1 MESLLDAFGIDVK
14 LLLAQ
19 LVNFGVLFV
28 ALTWLLYKPV
38 MKTLDE
44 RAAKIAQGVED
55 AEIAS
60 EKALRADENAAK
72 VVKGAE
78 TEAEG
83 IVSSARDL
91 AGTEKSRIMK
101 EAEAR
106 AAQVAADAE
115 ARAEETA
122 AKALRDSEKE
132 VARLAVLA
140 AEKVLRE
147 SK

>member
-115 ARAEETA
+115 ARAAETA

>member
-1 MESLLDAFGIDVK
+1 MESLLDAFGIDWK
-14 LLLAQ
+14 LLTAQ

-44 RAAKIAQGVED
+44 RSQKIAQGVED
-55 AEIAS
+55 AELAS
-60 EKALRADENAAK
+60 RKAATADEDAAL

-78 TEAEG
+78 TEAET

-91 AGTEKSRIMK
+91 AGTEKARIVK
-101 EAEAR
+101 EADAR
-106 AAQVAADAE
+106 AAQIAADAD
-115 ARAEETA
+115 ARATEVA

-140 AEKVLRE
+140 AEKILRD

>member
-1 MESLLDAFGIDVK
+1 MEQLFEAFGIDGK

-19 LVNFGVLFV
+19 LINFGVLFV

-44 RAAKIAQGVED
+44 RRAKIAQGVED
-55 AEIAS
+55 AEAAS
-60 EKALRADENAAK
+60 QKLAAADEDASK
-72 VVKGAE
+72 VLHGAE

-83 IVSSARDL
+83 IVASAREL
-91 AGTEKSRIMK
+91 AGTEKSRIVK

-106 AAQVAADAE
+106 AAQVAADAD
-115 ARAEETA
+115 ARAAETA

-132 VARLAVLA
+132 VARLAILA

>member
-1 MESLLDAFGIDVK
+1 MESLLDAFGIDWK

-55 AEIAS
+55 AELAS
-60 EKALRADENAAK
+60 EKAANADQEAAK

-78 TEAEG
+78 SEAEG
-83 IVSSARDL
+83 IVASARDL
-91 AGTEKSRIMK
+91 AGTEKSRIVK

-122 AKALRDSEKE
+122 AKALRDSERE

-147 SK
+147 TK

>member
-1 MESLLDAFGIDVK
+1 MESLLDAFGIDWK
-14 LLLAQ
+14 LLTAQ

-55 AEIAS
+55 AETAS
-60 EKALRADENAAK
+60 EKAAQADENAAI

-83 IVSSARDL
+83 IVSNARDL

-101 EAEAR
+101 EAEVR

-115 ARAEETA
+115 ARAQETA

>member
-1 MESLLDAFGIDVK
+1 MEQLFEAFGIDGK

-19 LVNFGVLFV
+19 LINFGVLFV

-44 RAAKIAQGVED
+44 RRAKIAQGVED
-55 AEIAS
+55 AEAAS
-60 EKALRADENAAK
+60 QKLAVADENAAQ
-72 VVKGAE
+72 VVQGAE
-78 TEAEG
+78 TEAES
-83 IVSSARDL
+83 IVASAREL
-91 AGTEKSRIMK
+91 AGTEKSRIVK

-115 ARAEETA
+115 ARAAETA
-122 AKALRDSEKE
+122 AQALRDSEKE

-140 AEKVLRE
+140 AEKVLRK
-147 SK
+147 S

>member
-1 MESLLDAFGIDVK
+1 MEQLFEAFGIDGK

-19 LVNFGVLFV
+19 LINFGVLFV

-44 RAAKIAQGVED
+44 RRTKIAQGVED
-55 AEIAS
+55 AEAAS
-60 EKALRADENAAK
+60 QKLAAADEDASK
-72 VVKGAE
+72 VLHGAE

-83 IVSSARDL
+83 IVASAREL
-91 AGTEKSRIMK
+91 AGTEKSRIVK
-101 EAEAR
+101 EAETR
-106 AAQVAADAE
+106 AAQVAADAD
-115 ARAEETA
+115 ARAAETA

>member
-1 MESLLDAFGIDVK
+1 MEQLFDAFGIDGK

-44 RAAKIAQGVED
+44 RAAKIRQGVED
-55 AEIAS
+55 AERAAEAAANADQEAQKVVQGAS
-60 EKALRADENAAK
+60 EEADSIVGTAREHANAEKARI
-72 VVKGAE
+72 VK
-78 TEAEG
+78 
-83 IVSSARDL
+83 D
-91 AGTEKSRIMK
+91 
-101 EAEAR
+101 AEAR
-106 AAQVAADAE
+106 AAQVQADAE

-122 AKALRDSEKE
+122 ARALRESEKE

-140 AEKVLRE
+140 AEKVLRDT
-147 SK
+147 K

>member
-60 EKALRADENAAK
+60 EKALQADENAAK

>member
-1 MESLLDAFGIDVK
+1 MEQLFEAFGIDGS

-44 RAAKIAQGVED
+44 RRTKIAQGVED
-55 AEIAS
+55 AEAAS
-60 EKALRADENAAK
+60 LKLKTADQEAAT
-72 VVKGAE
+72 VLHGAE

-83 IVSSARDL
+83 IVAGAREL
-91 AGTEKSRIMK
+91 AGTEKSRIVK

-106 AAQVAADAE
+106 AAQVALDAE

-132 VARLAVLA
+132 VARLAILA

>member
-1 MESLLDAFGIDVK
+1 MESLLTAFGIDGK

-19 LVNFGVLFV
+19 LVNFGVLFA

-55 AEIAS
+55 AEMAS
-60 EKALRADENAAK
+60 QKALTADEDAAK

-83 IVSSARDL
+83 IVAGARDL
-91 AGTEKSRIMK
+91 AGSEKARIMK

-106 AAQVAADAE
+106 AAQVASDAE
-115 ARAEETA
+115 ARAAETA

-132 VARLAVLA
+132 IARLAVLA

-147 SK
+147 GK

>member
-1 MESLLDAFGIDVK
+1 MEQLFEAFGIDGK

-19 LVNFGVLFV
+19 LINFGVLFV
-28 ALTWLLYKPV
+28 LLTWLLYKPV

-44 RAAKIAQGVED
+44 RRAKIAQGVED
-55 AEIAS
+55 AERAA
-60 EKALRADENAAK
+60 EAAATADQKAQE
-72 VVKGAE
+72 VVQGAE

-83 IVSSARDL
+83 IVASAREH
-91 AGTEKSRIMK
+91 AGAEKTRIVK

-115 ARAEETA
+115 ARAKETA
-122 AKALRDSEKE
+122 AQALRESEKE